1 VKNDTNERLAGATIS
16 VQGTSTYAVSK
27 KDGTFELKNVP
38 ENAVL
43 RISFVGHISATH
55 KLTAGQTEVN
65 VKLAPN
71 ASMMAEVVVN
81 TGLYK
86 RPVGNFTGAS
96 KSYSGDE
103 LKMVNPTN
111 VLKALAAV
119 DPSIRIEQNNLMG
132 SDPNTLP
139 VIQLRGQNNL
149 PVSTQG
155 AGWQPQHA
163 RFQR

>member
-1 VKNDTNERLAGATIS
+1 MNHLTKNMTTSKHFMFMGKLLLMFCILSSMGHYAYAQDKIIPSVKGSVKNDTNERLSGATIS

-81 TGLYK
+81 TGL
-86 RPVGNFTGAS
+86 
-96 KSYSGDE
+96 
-103 LKMVNPTN
+103 
-111 VLKALAAV
+111 
-119 DPSIRIEQNNLMG
+119 
-132 SDPNTLP
+132 
-139 VIQLRGQNNL
+139 
-149 PVSTQG
+149 
-155 AGWQPQHA
+155 
-163 RFQR
+163 